1 MTNILCNSQFFH
13 QRFGG
18 VTRYSSSLIERM
30 MHDDIDFKIYA
41 PIYKNIYI
49 KNINKKYIFGFYL
62 SRYPNI
68 SFLRYINNS
77 IFNLFLKDEKKKL
90 IHFMYDP
97 EYLPKNNSK
106 KKIITIHDTIHEK
119 FSSAYKDNFFLKR
132 KKILD
137 KMDQIICVSENTK
150 KDLVE
155 FYNLDHQKINVI
167 YNGADHL
174 NNISIKGDKNITDEK
189 PYILYVGS
197 RSKYKNFRLFIEAYK
212 KSKKLQNDFRII
224 CFGGGNFSKEEI
236 NFYNEIKI
244 SKNIKLILGNDSKL
258 KFYYKNA
265 SLFIYPSLYE
275 GFGISILEA
284 MNTGCPTL
292 VSDIPVFREI
302 LKDKTYFFS
311 PNSHEDCIFNME
323 KILFDNENKKNLIYL
338 GNIISQKYKWSTCYN
353 QTIKLYD

>member
-30 MHDDIDFKIYA
+30 INDGINFKICA

-49 KNINKKYIFGFYL
+49 KNIDKKYIFGFYL

-77 IFNLFLKDEKKKL
+77 LLNFFLKDENKKL

-97 EYLPKNNSK
+97 EYLPKNNSQ

-119 FSSAYKDNFFLKR
+119 FSSTYKDNFFCKR
-132 KKILD
+132 KEILD

-155 FYNLDHQKINVI
+155 FYNLDQQKINVI

-174 NNISIKGDKNITDEK
+174 NPMSIISDENITHEK

-212 KSKKLQNDFRII
+212 KSEKLVNDFRII
-224 CFGGGNFSKEEI
+224 CFGGGNFSKDEVD
-236 NFYNEIKI
+236 FFNELKI
-244 SKNIKLILGNDSKL
+244 SKNIKLVLGDDSKL
-258 KFYYKNA
+258 KFFYQNA

-284 MNTGCPTL
+284 MNVGCPTL

-302 LKDKTYFFS
+302 LNNKTYFFS
-311 PNSHEDCIFNME
+311 PNSHEDLIFNME
-323 KILFDNENKKNLIYL
+323 KILFNNKNKENLISI
-338 GNIISQKYKWSTCYN
+338 GKVISQKYTWTSCYN
-353 QTIKLYD
+353 KTIKLYN